1 MIENKE
7 SFENLDEI
15 LSVKGIDAILIGPY
29 DLSASLG
36 LTGKI
41 KSQSF
46 QKIINNIKSKCKK
59 HKIPCG
65 IHVIEPSLSSIRKY
79 SNKGFKFLPY
89 SLDTN
94 VILSNYH
101 NPLKSK

>member
-59 HKIPCG
+59 HKI
-65 IHVIEPSLSSIRKY
+65 SSVD
-79 SNKGFKFLPY
+79 G
-89 SLDTN
+89 
-94 VILSNYH
+94 
-101 NPLKSK
+101 